1 MNNPYKYVDP
11 SGDVAVLVYVAAATV
26 LGAVGGFVDY
36 SLQTYFDEG
45 KQFSGSEALK
55 STISGAGI
63 GLAVGL
69 TPLALATVAPYVV
82 TVEGGVVLL
91 NIVENLDQSGSLDL
105 IYGQFAKETSKNK
118 VGNDEDKLK
127 DADIK
132 KSPVNENQQPQIPQ
146 KQTQQK
152 DNQLLSSGYSG
163 SLFSYDVR
171 RPDDTLIRRTLL
183 SGGGYVD
190 TPIDKDQDK
199 KEKGGKE

>member
-146 KQTQQK
+146 KQTQQFIFMK
-152 DNQLLSSGYSG
+152 M
-163 SLFSYDVR
+163 
-171 RPDDTLIRRTLL
+171 IMM
-183 SGGGYVD
+183 
-190 TPIDKDQDK
+190 K
-199 KEKGGKE
+199 